1 MLVRVVPSPL
11 RFVPAA
17 EPCHQPMEEGGCQRY
32 TLRWYYNQRAAE
44 CRPFVYSGCQG
55 NLNRFGSQE
64 ECELHCR
71 QRVGTGGH
79 STAISSGSIAP
90 GAVLGATS
98 PPPQVLAAGKDGGQR
113 RSVVIP
119 AGTWCYF

>member
-1 MLVRVVPSPL
+1 MLVYVVPSPL
-11 RFVPAA
+11 CFVPAA
-17 EPCHQPMEEGGCQRY
+17 EPCTQPVEEGGCQRY

-64 ECELHCR
+64 ECELRCR

-79 STAISSGSIAP
+79 STAISAGGIAP

-98 PPPQVLAAGKDGGQR
+98 PPPTGAGSGEGR
-113 RSVVIP
+113 RP
-119 AGTWCYF
+119 EA

>member
-1 MLVRVVPSPL
+1 QKCLLWAVDPSVISL
-11 RFVPAA
+11 LCYVPAA
-17 EPCHQPMEEGGCQRY
+17 EPCTQPLEEGGCQRY

-55 NLNRFGSQE
+55 NLNRFSSQE

-71 QRVGTGGH
+71 QRMGTGGN
-79 STAISSGSIAP
+79 SRAISSSSITP

-98 PPPQVLAAGKDGGQR
+98 PPPAG
-113 RSVVIP
+113 
-119 AGTWCYF
+119 AGSGEGRQPEA

>member
-1 MLVRVVPSPL
+1 MLVYVVPSPL
-11 RFVPAA
+11 CFVPAA
-17 EPCHQPMEEGGCQRY
+17 EPCTQPVEEGGCQRY

-55 NLNRFGSQE
+55 NLNRFSSQE
-64 ECELHCR
+64 ECELRCR

-79 STAISSGSIAP
+79 STAISAGGIAP

-98 PPPQVLAAGKDGGQR
+98 PPPTGAGSGEGR
-113 RSVVIP
+113 RP
-119 AGTWCYF
+119 EA